1 MTRMAEIHFCAHCVL
16 CGIKNIRLMQIIMT
30 LQTLTHILFFYLLAS
45 SAVVRAD
52 VIEQSFAVDHEKI
65 ASLNPAP
72 GTVITKENVAS
83 FSTILA
89 PKLVELISDEFLTI
103 TTGEALSFATHP
115 AYLEATRHY
124 LDTTELGEE
133 PGIIRS
139 YVAGRP
145 FPREPQLDDPRAGD
159 KLAWN
164 LRYTYIYDSGELSSF
179 YWQYKS
185 IRRDKLERELS
196 FSASSMK
203 FMHRHVQE
211 PIPSM
216 PNNPSQ
222 IYHALY
228 LKVLAPPD
236 LRGTQLLVQ
245 RLEDDTKKEQTW
257 LYLSSQRRVR
267 RLASGQTTDAFLGS
281 DIMIEDFLGYNG
293 RIMDQK
299 WTYKGVTWVL
309 LPFFNHDQQPLVD
322 AGQQLD
328 GFQFIGFHGKGGCFP
343 NVTWHLRKAYILEA
357 EPYWKQHPL
366 SKRRYYL
373 DAQTMLPVYGHIFD
387 RSGNLWKVAIAA
399 YSHPDRHH
407 PSNLGSGTPIID
419 AVSMIDIQA
428 LHCTTLQFKA
438 VLPEKAFR
446 ETDFTVQALR
456 AKGR

>member
-1 MTRMAEIHFCAHCVL
+1 MNYLICVHLRHLRINMAARTLFCALLFYFLAGPAVL
-16 CGIKNIRLMQIIMT
+16 K
-30 LQTLTHILFFYLLAS
+30 
-45 SAVVRAD
+45 AD
-52 VIEQSFAVDHEKI
+52 VVEESFAFDLEKI
-65 ASLNPAP
+65 ATLNPAP
-72 GTVITKENVAS
+72 GTVITKDNVAS
-83 FSTILA
+83 FSDILA
-89 PKLVELISDEFLTI
+89 PKLVDLISDEFLTI
-103 TTGEALSFATHP
+103 TIGEALSIPTHP
-115 AYLEATRHY
+115 AYLEATERY
-124 LDTTELGEE
+124 LDTTELGEQ
-133 PGIIRS
+133 PGIIHN

-145 FPREPQLDDPRAGD
+145 FPREPRLDDPRAGD

-164 LRYTYIYDSGELSSF
+164 LRYTYTYDAGEVASF
-179 YWQYKS
+179 YWQYRN
-185 IRRDKLERELS
+185 IRHNKLERELS
-196 FSASSMK
+196 FYASSLK

-211 PIPSM
+211 PLPSM
-216 PNNPSQ
+216 PKNPSQ

-228 LKVLAPPD
+228 LNVLAPPD

-245 RLEDDTKKEQTW
+245 RLEDDTKQEQVW
-257 LYLSSQRRVR
+257 LYLSGHRRVR

-299 WTYKGVTWVL
+299 WSYEGVTWVL
-309 LPFFNHDQQPLVD
+309 LPFFNHDEQELEEV
-322 AGQQLD
+322 GQELD
-328 GFQFIGFHGKGGCFP
+328 GYKFIGFHGKGDCFP
-343 NVTWHLRKAYILEA
+343 NVTWHVRKAYILEA

-387 RSGNLWKVAIAA
+387 KPGNLWKVAMAA

-407 PSNLGSGTPIID
+407 PSNHGMGVPIID

-438 VLPEKAFR
+438 ILPEKPFK

>member
-1 MTRMAEIHFCAHCVL
+1 M
-16 CGIKNIRLMQIIMT
+16 N
-30 LQTLTHILFFYLLAS
+30 
-45 SAVVRAD
+45 
-52 VIEQSFAVDHEKI
+52 HEKI
-65 ASLNPAP
+65 ASLNPES

-83 FSTILA
+83 FSDILA

-103 TTGEALSFATHP
+103 TTGEAISFATHP

-133 PGIIRS
+133 PGIIRN

-185 IRRDKLERELS
+185 ILRDKLERKLS
-196 FSASSMK
+196 FYASSMK

-216 PNNPSQ
+216 PKNPSQ

-257 LYLSSQRRVR
+257 LYLSSHRRVR

-293 RIMDQK
+293 RIMDQN

-309 LPFFNHDQQPLVD
+309 LPFFNHDS
-322 AGQQLD
+322 ATSGRCRAA
-328 GFQFIGFHGKGGCFP
+328 IGRFSIYRFP
-343 NVTWHLRKAYILEA
+343 WQGRLFPECHLA
-357 EPYWKQHPL
+357 
-366 SKRRYYL
+366 
-373 DAQTMLPVYGHIFD
+373 
-387 RSGNLWKVAIAA
+387 
-399 YSHPDRHH
+399 
-407 PSNLGSGTPIID
+407 
-419 AVSMIDIQA
+419 
-428 LHCTTLQFKA
+428 
-438 VLPEKAFR
+438 
-446 ETDFTVQALR
+446 R
-456 AKGR
+456 A

>member
-1 MTRMAEIHFCAHCVL
+1 MPQ
-16 CGIKNIRLMQIIMT
+16 IKPLKP
-30 LQTLTHILFFYLLAS
+30 LLFFYLLAS

-89 PKLVELISDEFLTI
+89 PKLVELINDEFLTI

-115 AYLEATRHY
+115 AYLEATRRY
-124 LDTTELGEE
+124 LDKTELGEE
-133 PGIIRS
+133 PGIIHN

-145 FPREPQLDDPRAGD
+145 FPMEPQLDDPRAGD

-185 IRRDKLERELS
+185 ILRDKLERKLS
-196 FSASSMK
+196 FYASSMK

-222 IYHALY
+222 IYHGLY

-245 RLEDDTKKEQTW
+245 RLEDDTKQEQTW
-257 LYLSSQRRVR
+257 LYLSSHRRVR

-328 GFQFIGFHGKGGCFP
+328 GFQFIGFHGRGGCFP
-343 NVTWHLRKAYILEA
+343 NVTWHVRKAYILEA

-387 RSGNLWKVAIAA
+387 RPGNLWKVAIAA